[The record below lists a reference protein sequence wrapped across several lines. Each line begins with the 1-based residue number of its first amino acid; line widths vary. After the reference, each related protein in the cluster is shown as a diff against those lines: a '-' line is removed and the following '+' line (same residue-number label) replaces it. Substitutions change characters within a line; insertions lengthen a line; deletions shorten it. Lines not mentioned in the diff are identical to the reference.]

1 MTTFVIRRLVQIIL
15 VLMVVSVIIFSMAH
29 LAPGDPALIMMGG
42 KQSSPEVLENVRNKY
57 HLNDPLVTQ
66 YAYWMTGVLKG
77 DLGESYKMKQ
87 SVTDMII
94 DRLPL
99 TIQLAAMSMFFTLLL
114 AVPLGILAA
123 VKKSTIVDHVATSLA
138 LVCLSSPVFLTGIIL
153 ILVFSYKLQWLPAFG
168 IGNNVVEN
176 FKFMLL
182 PSIALSLNMIA
193 LNMKMTRGSMI
204 EIMDTQYIKT
214 ARSKG
219 MPQNMVILK
228 HGLKNAIIPILTVS
242 SLQIG
247 FLMVGTV
254 LVEVT
259 FGIGGLGSLIINAVK
274 SSDYPVVQGTVLFM
288 VTVFLLINLMVDILY
303 AVIDPRIKY

>member
-57 HLNDPLVTQ
+57 HLNDPLIKQ
-66 YAYWMTGVLKG
+66 YTYWMTGVLRG

-94 DRLPL
+94 GRLPL
-99 TIQLAAMSMFFTLLL
+99 TIQLAAMSMLFTLLL
-114 AVPLGILAA
+114 AIPLGILAA

-138 LVCLSSPVFLTGIIL
+138 LVCLSSPVFLTGIML

-168 IGNNVVEN
+168 IGNSVAEN

-219 MPQNMVILK
+219 MPQNTVILK

-288 VTVFLLINLMVDILY
+288 VTVFLLINLIVDILY

>member
-1 MTTFVIRRLVQIIL
+1 LTTFVIRRLVQIIL